1 MTGTPSSSQF
11 NLIPADEARTLHG
24 LLRRRVARTP
34 EGVAFREHDGMRW
47 RSLTWRETAAE
58 VDRWRQGLAGERL
71 AAGDRVGI
79 LLPNCTAW
87 VCFEQAALSLGLAV
101 VPLYFQ
107 DNPEIQRH
115 ILRDSGCRLILLRD
129 AEQWLTLSQGRPRLG
144 SLERIR
150 CLEPDGGGQTSQPLP
165 VEHWLPSG
173 AGTDLPVAPDDPNA
187 LATIVYTSG
196 TTGPPKGVMLSHRNI
211 LRNAEAVLERIP
223 ARTDDIFLSF
233 LPLSHTFERTVGY
246 YIPMMAGS
254 TVAYAR
260 SVKELGEDLRT
271 IRPTVLV
278 SVPRIYERVHARV
291 MERLRTRSGAA
302 RILFGM
308 AVDTGYR
315 TFEARQGR
323 GRRTVRDRLMWPVL
337 RRLVADKIMARLGG
351 RIRVAVSGGAPIQ
364 EGIARFFIGL
374 GLPLLQGYGL
384 TETAPV
390 VSANR
395 LENNLPASVGEPLPG
410 VECTFGA
417 DRELL
422 VRSPGLMLG
431 YWNRPEDT
439 AAAVDADGWLHTG
452 DVAELR
458 SGRLF
463 IIGRLKEILVT
474 STGENVPPAP
484 LEQRLEQLPLIDQA
498 MAVGEGMPCVGAVLV
513 LNPDAWREFAAGRSK
528 DPEAPESLMDEEVR
542 NAVLKIVAEALH
554 DQPAAAQIRLVHLTL
569 KPWTIDNGLL
579 TATLKLK
586 RAEIE
591 RKLAA
596 EIAAMYDGEEQDF
609 A

>member
-1 MTGTPSSSQF
+1 MTLTRNGTKLD
-11 NLIPADEARTLHG
+11 LIPADEARTLHG
-24 LLRRRVARTP
+24 LLRRRVERTP
-34 EGVAFREHDGMRW
+34 HGIAFREHDGERW
-47 RSLTWRETAAE
+47 RSFTWRETAAE
-58 VDRWRQGLAGERL
+58 IDRWRRGLTGERL
-71 AAGDRVGI
+71 NAGDRVAI
-79 LLPNCTAW
+79 MLPNCTAW
-87 VCFEQAALSLGLAV
+87 VCFEQAALSLGLTV

-115 ILRDSGCRLILLRD
+115 ILRDSGCRLILLHD
-129 AEQWLTLSQGRPRLG
+129 AEQWATLAHGRPRLAG
-144 SLERIR
+144 LERVI
-150 CLEPDGGGQTSQPLP
+150 CLKTDGVAHTEEPLP
-165 VEHWLPSG
+165 VERWLLSAEG
-173 AGTDLPVAPDDPNA
+173 EALPASPDEPDA

-260 SVKELGEDLRT
+260 SIKDLGEDLRT

-278 SVPRIYERVHARV
+278 SVPRIYERVHAKT
-291 MERLRTRSGAA
+291 MEQLRTRSAPA

-308 AVDTGYR
+308 AVRTGYR
-315 TFEARQGR
+315 MFEAQQGR
-323 GRRTVRDRLMWPVL
+323 GRRTVRDSLMWPLL
-337 RRLVADKIMARLGG
+337 RRLVADKVMARLGG

-364 EGIARFFIGL
+364 EGIARFFIAL

-410 VECTFGA
+410 VDCTFGP
-417 DRELL
+417 DGELL

-458 SGRLF
+458 DGRIF

-484 LEQRLEQLPLIDQA
+484 LEQRLEQHPLIDQA

-513 LNPDAWREFAAGRSK
+513 LNPDAWREFAAGLGK

-542 NAVLKIVAEALH
+542 NAILEIAAETLH
-554 DQPAAAQIRLVHLTL
+554 DQPAAAQVHRVHLTVE
-569 KPWTIDNGLL
+569 PWTIDNGLL

-596 EIAAMYDGEEQDF
+596 EIAAMYDGEEPDL

>member
-1 MTGTPSSSQF
+1 MTGTRNSAQF

-24 LLRRRVARTP
+24 LLRRRVERTP
-34 EGVAFREHDGMRW
+34 DGIAFREHDGMRW
-47 RSLTWRETAAE
+47 RSLTWRDTAAE

-107 DNPEIQRH
+107 DNPGIQRH

-129 AEQWLTLSQGRPRLG
+129 AEQWSTLSQGRPRLG
-144 SLERIR
+144 SLERIL
-150 CLEPDGGGQTSQPLP
+150 CLEPDGGGQTRQPMP
-165 VEHWLPSG
+165 VERWLPS
-173 AGTDLPVAPDDPNA
+173 AADTNLPAAPDDPDA

-260 SVKELGEDLRT
+260 SVKDLGEDLRT

-291 MERLRTRSGAA
+291 MERLRSRSAPA
-302 RILFGM
+302 RFLFGM
-308 AVDTGYR
+308 AVKTGYR
-315 TFEARQGR
+315 MFEARQGR

-337 RRLVADKIMARLGG
+337 RRLVADKVMARLGG

-410 VECTFGA
+410 VECTFGP

-439 AAAVDADGWLHTG
+439 AATVDADGWLHTG

-458 SGRLF
+458 DGRLF

-474 STGENVPPAP
+474 STGENVPPSP
-484 LEQRLEQLPLIDQA
+484 LEQRLEQHPLIDQA

-513 LNPDAWREFAAGRSK
+513 LNPDAWREFAAGLGK
-528 DPEAPESLMDEEVR
+528 DPEAPESLMDEEIR
-542 NAVLKIVAEALH
+542 NAVLKIVAETLH

-596 EIAAMYDGEEQDF
+596 EIAAMYDGEEPDF